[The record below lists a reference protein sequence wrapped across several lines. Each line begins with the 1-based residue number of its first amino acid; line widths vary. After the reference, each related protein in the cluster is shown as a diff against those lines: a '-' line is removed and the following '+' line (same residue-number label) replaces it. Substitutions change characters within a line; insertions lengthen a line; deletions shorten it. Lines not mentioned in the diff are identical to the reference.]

1 MRPLE
6 RTQSCAFTG
15 RGAVFVHGSS
25 AVPRGQVR
33 VPRMR
38 SGRVG
43 VVSLDSRRLIDDPDA
58 QMAKGFN
65 SAVIVPLGAVG
76 GEFGA
81 MANPAAHLNLC
92 LDKLCSLAEAIGA
105 AGWSDVETMQP
116 GLAAVATVRAR
127 CLAVLEGEAAAACA
141 PVRAARACACIIH
154 VGLARSAPSA
164 RGPPFIRF
172 RGRRSGTRD
181 IDSGRSRSRR
191 VVVSRSPCR
200 RPAIHRD
207 PQGGP

>member
-1 MRPLE
+1 
-6 RTQSCAFTG
+6 
-15 RGAVFVHGSS
+15 
-25 AVPRGQVR
+25 
-33 VPRMR
+33 MR

-154 VGLARSAPSA
+154 VGLARSAPTA

>member
-1 MRPLE
+1 MRL
-6 RTQSCAFTG
+6 G
-15 RGAVFVHGSS
+15 RAGGL
-25 AVPRGQVR
+25 
-33 VPRMR
+33 
-38 SGRVG
+38 
-43 VVSLDSRRLIDDPDA
+43 SLDSRRLIDRPDV
-58 QMAKGFN
+58 QMAKGFK
-65 SAVIVPLGAVG
+65 SAVIVPLDAVG
-76 GEFGA
+76 GAFGA
-81 MANPAAHLNLC
+81 MADPVAHLNLC
-92 LDKLCSLAEAIGA
+92 LDRLGSLADAIGE
-105 AGWSDVETMQP
+105 AGWSDAATKAQ

-154 VGLARSAPSA
+154 VGLARSAPTA

-181 IDSGRSRSRR
+181 IDSGRTRSRR